1 MIQLQIERYFFLAQQ
16 QHQNPGPLP
25 GGVVSG
31 GGLDFSVEEATP
43 PEASSTVQFSVL
55 LRKGKDKQTYKNFT
69 VSTDS
74 DIAINLQVFT
84 FQRLF
89 SLFTKHKQHVDAM
102 TIWLFVVV
110 VERLEHG

>member
-74 DIAINLQVFT
+74 DIAINLQVLT
-84 FQRLF
+84 
-89 SLFTKHKQHVDAM
+89 LFTKHKQYGHAM
-102 TIWLFVVV
+102 IILLFCCCQETNKPSRV
-110 VERLEHG
+110 

>member
-1 MIQLQIERYFFLAQQ
+1 M
-16 QHQNPGPLP
+16 
-25 GGVVSG
+25 SG

-74 DIAINLQVFT
+74 DIAINLQVLT

-89 SLFTKHKQHVDAM
+89 SLFTKQVMQHGNPM
-102 TIWLFVVV
+102 TIWLFVVK
-110 VERLEHG
+110 RLESG